1 MAAKVKPS
9 WFFLAHHLLYIHY
22 CKHNLHKACYWSHAG
37 NVSRRSYLLHLK
49 KKIILLYSWEKKRN
63 AKVFLWILII
73 LRHQGGVC
81 VNIYQYIDY
90 LDDIFLLVAGP
101 TASRQSL
108 YILFVFLKRFGC
120 IIVVQGKG
128 AEEY

>member
-1 MAAKVKPS
+1 MQK
-9 WFFLAHHLLYIHY
+9 FFVNINRIATSG
-22 CKHNLHKACYWSHAG
+22 W
-37 NVSRRSYLLHLK
+37 
-49 KKIILLYSWEKKRN
+49 
-63 AKVFLWILII
+63 
-73 LRHQGGVC
+73 VC
-81 VNIYQYIDY
+81 VNIYLYIDY

-101 TASRQSL
+101 TASKQSL